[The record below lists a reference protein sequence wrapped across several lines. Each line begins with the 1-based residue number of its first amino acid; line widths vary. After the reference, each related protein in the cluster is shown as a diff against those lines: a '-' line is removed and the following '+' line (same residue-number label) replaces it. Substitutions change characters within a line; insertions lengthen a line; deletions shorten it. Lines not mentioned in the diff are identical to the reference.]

1 MNAEAEVPEPEIMIP
16 TERKKSR
23 YEGMAVSLEAFEAW
37 DPEPDGWKYE
47 WENGIIVT
55 GEEYMLRNQWFIV
68 DNIVRAF
75 AQTSYYK
82 DRHCLMPEADIVL
95 ELTGTKRRPDIAY
108 FTRKQIQAAAQGEN
122 PTPEFVIEVVSK
134 NDNGNK
140 LERKVQEY
148 FEAGVRVVWYVYAE
162 VDLVRVFTSG
172 KHSDMLTDDEICSA
186 EPLLPEFSMKVSEI
200 FAR

>member
-1 MNAEAEVPEPEIMIP
+1 MEVEEEVLELEIIIP
-16 TERKKSR
+16 TEPRKSP
-23 YEGMAVSLEAFEAW
+23 YEGIAVSLEAFEAW

-55 GEEYMLRNQWFIV
+55 GEEYMLKNQWFIV

-82 DRHCLMPEADIVL
+82 NRHCLMPEADIVL

-108 FTRKQIQAAAQGEN
+108 FTREQIQSGKRGEN

-162 VDLVRVFTSG
+162 VELVRVFRSA
-172 KHSDMLTDDEICSA
+172 KHSDMLTDDEVCSA

-200 FAR
+200 FAQ